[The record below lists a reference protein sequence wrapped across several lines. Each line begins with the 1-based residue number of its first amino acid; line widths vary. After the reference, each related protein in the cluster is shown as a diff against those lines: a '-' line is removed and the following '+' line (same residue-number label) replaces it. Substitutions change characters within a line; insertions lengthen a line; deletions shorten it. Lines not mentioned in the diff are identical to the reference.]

1 MSWLEDA
8 QRLDVAVYAAIARTP
23 SPSLD
28 RAMSRLSR
36 AADYSRLS
44 LASAAALVA
53 FGGREGRR
61 AAVSGL
67 ASVAATS
74 AIVNLVL
81 KPVSRRRRPDR
92 IAQDVPVAR
101 HVRMPV
107 SRSFPSGHAAAAFA
121 FAYGVGRVSPRR
133 RPPASRSRDR
143 GGLLPGPYRCALSR
157 RRDRGSA
164 DRGHARGGHGTGAG
178 TVKIIARRTLIARE

>member
-1 MSWLEDA
+1 VSWLEDA

-44 LASAAALVA
+44 LASAAALA
-53 FGGREGRR
+53 TFGGREGRR

-74 AIVNLVL
+74 ALVNLIV

-92 IAQDVPVAR
+92 VAQEVPVAR

-107 SRSFPSGHAAAAFA
+107 SRSFPPEHTAAAFA
-121 FAYGVGRVSPRR
+121 FAHGVGHVSPIAAIPLRSLAAVVAYSRVHTGVHYPGDVIVGALAGVTLAEATTRALERR
-133 RPPASRSRDR
+133 SSPWV
-143 GGLLPGPYRCALSR
+143 
-157 RRDRGSA
+157 
-164 DRGHARGGHGTGAG
+164 AR
-178 TVKIIARRTLIARE
+178 

>member
-1 MSWLEDA
+1 VSWLEDA

-28 RAMSRLSR
+28 RAMSRLS
-36 AADYSRLS
+36 
-44 LASAAALVA
+44 LASAAALA
-53 FGGREGRR
+53 TFGGREGRR

-74 AIVNLVL
+74 ALVNLIV

-92 IAQDVPVAR
+92 VAQEVPVAR

-121 FAYGVGRVSPRR
+121 FAHGVGHVSPIAAIPLRSLAAVVAYSRVHTGVHYPGDVIVGALAGVTLAEATTRALERR
-133 RPPASRSRDR
+133 SSPWV
-143 GGLLPGPYRCALSR
+143 
-157 RRDRGSA
+157 
-164 DRGHARGGHGTGAG
+164 AR
-178 TVKIIARRTLIARE
+178 

>member
-1 MSWLEDA
+1 VTWLEDA

-23 SPSLD
+23 SPALD

-44 LASAAALVA
+44 LASAAALA
-53 FGGREGRR
+53 TLGGHDGRR
-61 AAVSGL
+61 AAVNGI
-67 ASVAATS
+67 ASLAATA

-81 KPVSRRRRPDR
+81 KPLSKRRRPDR
-92 IAQDVPVAR
+92 VAQEVPVAR

-121 FAYGVGRVSPRR
+121 FAHGVGRVSPAAAITLRGL
-133 RPPASRSRDR
+133 ASLVAYSRVHT
-143 GGLLPGPYRCALSR
+143 GVHYPGDVIAGALIGVTLAEATTRASEQRNSSR
-157 RRDRGSA
+157 
-164 DRGHARGGHGTGAG
+164 
-178 TVKIIARRTLIARE
+178 IAP